1 VSDKIGFHEVT
12 HSLKGKSLDL
22 IIHSPGGSPDAAES
36 IVESIRSRFSHV
48 RIIVPSYAKS
58 AATMMAM
65 SADEILLERDAELG
79 PIEPQMI
86 TANGYSPA
94 EAIKEQ
100 FTKAG
105 QEISQD
111 PKKLSVWIPI
121 LQQMGP
127 SLLVQCDNAIALSKM
142 LVKQWL
148 VRFMFRDDDDAEAK
162 ATAVSE
168 YLGQHSAFK
177 SHGRGVRYSDLVA
190 QNLGLKIFDLEAGD
204 KDLQRKIWAIYCAI
218 DVTFGATGIYK
229 LFYNSA
235 DHALIRAQAVQQ
247 IMIPQRQA

>member
-1 VSDKIGFHEVT
+1 
-12 HSLKGKSLDL
+12 
-22 IIHSPGGSPDAAES
+22 
-36 IVESIRSRFSHV
+36 
-48 RIIVPSYAKS
+48 
-58 AATMMAM
+58 MMAM

-79 PIEPQMI
+79 PIDPQMI

-105 QEISQD
+105 QEIAQD

-127 SLLVQCDNAIALSKM
+127 SLLVQCDNAIALSKL

-148 VRFMFRDDDDAEAK
+148 IRFMFRDDENAEAK
-162 ATAVSE
+162 ATAVAD
-168 YLGQHSAFK
+168 YLSQHSNFK
-177 SHGRGVRYSDLVA
+177 SHGRGVRHSDLA
-190 QNLGLKIFDLEAGD
+190 AKNLSLKIYDLDAGD
-204 KDLQRKIWAIYCAI
+204 KELQRKIWAIYCAV
-218 DVTFGATGIYK
+218 DVIFGATGIYK

-247 IMIPQRQA
+247 LFVPHR